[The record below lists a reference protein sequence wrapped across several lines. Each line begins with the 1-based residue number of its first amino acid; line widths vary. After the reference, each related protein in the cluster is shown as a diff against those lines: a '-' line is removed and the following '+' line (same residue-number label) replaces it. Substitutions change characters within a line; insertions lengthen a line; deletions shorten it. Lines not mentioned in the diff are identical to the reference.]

1 VTFLN
6 AWNAEMNDDESSSK
20 RTKQLDPPTGE
31 YKVGFRHP
39 PREHQFKAGNNA
51 NPRGRRKGTRNN
63 KLVIKDVLFELINVR
78 EGGEPKRMS
87 VLEAILK
94 KLTRKAL
101 NGDNKAALAVIG
113 IAQREG
119 FLTPEQEQEVEEFL
133 PETDK
138 AILEDYKARLAS
150 PPSLPAEENHIP
162 PQPKSQQD
170 TPAAEDLQ
178 PRRPITRRANRT

>member
-1 VTFLN
+1 
-6 AWNAEMNDDESSSK
+6 MNDQESSK
-20 RTKQLDPPTGE
+20 AAKPPDPPTGE
-31 YKVGFRHP
+31 YKVGYRHP
-39 PREHQFKAGNNA
+39 PREYRFKPGNNA

-63 KLVIKDVLFELINVR
+63 KLVTKDVLFELIDVR

-101 NGDNKAALAVIG
+101 SGDNKAALAVIG
-113 IAQREG
+113 LAQREG

-138 AILEDYKARLAS
+138 AILEDYKDRLAS
-150 PPSLPAEENHIP
+150 PPPLPANDSRVP
-162 PQPKSQQD
+162 PQPRTQQD
-170 TPAAEDLQ
+170 SPADEAAKPPL
-178 PRRPITRRANRT
+178 PIITRRANRT